1 MCNSKPAILVVDDDQ
16 DITANIADILEDCG
30 YRADKAHDGASA
42 LDYVLRSKYDVALL
56 DYKMPDMDGAT
67 LFTKLK
73 HVQPSLV
80 AIMITAFAGTD
91 GVEQAMKAGTW
102 LVLKKPVNV
111 NELLQHI
118 ANAVS

>member
-1 MCNSKPAILVVDDDQ
+1 MVNSKPAILIVDDDQ

-42 LDYVLRSKYDVALL
+42 LACAARSKYDVALL
-56 DYKMPDMDGAT
+56 DYKMPDIDGAA

-73 HVQPSLV
+73 DVQPGLV

-91 GVEQAMKAGTW
+91 GVEQAFKAGTW

-118 ANAVS
+118 AKAIA